1 MKSPDYTATGVR
13 RIVRA
18 TGSSLA
24 GLVTA
29 VRHEAAFRQE
39 LASAVVL
46 IPLGLILGGT
56 GVERALLVGAVIVLL
71 IVELLNSSVEAVVD
85 RVSLERHPQSKRAKD
100 LASAAV
106 ALAVVTLVV
115 VWVLVLLT

>member
-24 GLVTA
+24 GLLTA

-39 LASAVVL
+39 VVLAVVL
-46 IPLGLILGGT
+46 IPLALILGGT
-56 GVERALLVGAVIVLL
+56 GVERALLVGSVIALL
-71 IVELLNSSVEAVVD
+71 VVELLNTAVEAVVD

-106 ALAVVTLVV
+106 ALAVVNLVA
-115 VWVLVLLT
+115 VWALVLLT